1 MPGRPKNERPGA
13 RPGRW
18 VGRGHDPQEGRRP
31 SGALVAGERL
41 VAGEGEGSGV
51 AWAGATREG
60 GSRIIRAPPGLQ
72 VTRPRLEPQW
82 RARAAP
88 APAINNSTHSHRAQI
103 FGGGQVGEQ
112 SLGKRACDKN
122 ASQLGSMS
130 ILEIRARARQEGGKR
145 LELGRTICRTVTRK
159 AATFLTLTRCPQTL
173 GPSNTSQLALA
184 LSKN

>member
-18 VGRGHDPQEGRRP
+18 VGRGHLEQEGRCP

-112 SLGKRACDKN
+112 RSEKKSL
-122 ASQLGSMS
+122 
-130 ILEIRARARQEGGKR
+130 RQKSNR
-145 LELGRTICRTVTRK
+145 RWAPCRY
-159 AATFLTLTRCPQTL
+159 
-173 GPSNTSQLALA
+173 
-184 LSKN
+184 